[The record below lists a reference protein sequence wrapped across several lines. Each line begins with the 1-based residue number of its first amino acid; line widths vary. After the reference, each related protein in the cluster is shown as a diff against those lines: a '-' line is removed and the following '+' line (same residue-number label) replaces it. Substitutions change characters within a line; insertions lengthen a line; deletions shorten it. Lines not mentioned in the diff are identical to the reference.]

1 MNYNYLRYPIETL
14 RNKFYAELFR
24 SNYYKELIKK
34 DLKKALSL
42 QYKAQHH
49 EELNWDNPQTLDAK
63 IMWLEVMTDT
73 SIWSELTD
81 KYNVRKY
88 IEQKGYADNLPNCYG
103 VWDRVEDIDYTT
115 LPDKFVIK
123 CTHDSGSTFIIK
135 NKAKSNLEKIN
146 NELRKKLEPMGIAT
160 CEPHY
165 LKIKPRIIAE
175 ELLEDFEDTKW
186 STSLIDYKIW
196 CFNGKPYIAFVCYDR
211 QRMTNGLIG
220 VTYDLFTLDDWTPKR
235 EFLSKKNANYKN
247 IPKPKCLDEMLQIAK
262 NLSAEFPLVRV
273 DFYVINNKPYFGELT
288 FTSSGGLNYFYS
300 KLGQKEM
307 GNAIDLSKIKRIR

>member
-14 RNKFYAELFR
+14 RNKFYGELFR

-135 NKAKSNLEKIN
+135 NKAKSK
-146 NELRKKLEPMGIAT
+146 
-160 CEPHY
+160 
-165 LKIKPRIIAE
+165 
-175 ELLEDFEDTKW
+175 
-186 STSLIDYKIW
+186 
-196 CFNGKPYIAFVCYDR
+196 
-211 QRMTNGLIG
+211 IG